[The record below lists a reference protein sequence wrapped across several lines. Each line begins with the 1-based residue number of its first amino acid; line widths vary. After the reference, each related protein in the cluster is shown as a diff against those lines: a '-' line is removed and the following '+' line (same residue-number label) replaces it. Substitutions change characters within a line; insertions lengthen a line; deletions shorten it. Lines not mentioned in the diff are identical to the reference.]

1 MKIIKFLKD
10 SGLLIKDLSETPEN
24 ELKEQKEGFSGILVA
39 TLGVILLGNMLAG
52 KAVLS
57 AGK

>member
-10 SGLLIKDLSETPEN
+10 SGLLIKDLSETSEN
-24 ELKEQKEGFSGILVA
+24 ELKEQKERFSDILVA